1 MRLARGDSLADAA
14 GWYVAARGYLAHAI
28 SLSHSLPC
36 DNMHP
41 IQSITDLD
49 EALSEP
55 TPGVLQTL
63 QRIPGDVV
71 VLGAGGK
78 MGPTLARMI
87 RRGCDAIGDTRR
99 VVAVSRFSS
108 RTAALALQQSG
119 VETITADLTVRQQLH
134 TLPEAPNVISLV
146 GQKFGTSDTPELT
159 WIANTIVPA
168 LIAERFATSR
178 IVALSTGC
186 VYPLVPATGPGC
198 TEDHSLGPPGEYSNA
213 CVGRE
218 RVYEYFSKRNQTP
231 MVLVRLCYAIDLRY
245 GVLLDIAKQV
255 FAGQPVDLT
264 MGATHVIWQGD
275 ANARI
280 IQCLD
285 HVSVPPVAVNITGL
299 DRLSIRSLATRL
311 ARLLNVDVAFTGV
324 EAPTAWLWDAQRSYE
339 WFGPPTVTLDEML
352 QATASWVLRGG
363 ETLNRP
369 THFEVRDGNF

>member
-1 MRLARGDSLADAA
+1 MK
-14 GWYVAARGYLAHAI
+14 V
-28 SLSHSLPC
+28 
-36 DNMHP
+36 
-41 IQSITDLD
+41 IQSINELD
-49 EALSEP
+49 QALSEP

-63 QRIPGDVV
+63 QKIRGDIL

-87 RRGCDAIGDTRR
+87 RRGCDAIGDSRR

-108 RTAALALQQSG
+108 PAAARSLQQSG
-119 VETITADLTVRQQLH
+119 VETVAADLMDRQQIQK
-134 TLPEAPNVISLV
+134 LPDAPNVISLV

-159 WIANTIVPA
+159 WITNTFIPA
-168 LIAERFATSR
+168 LISERYATSR

-186 VYPLVPATGPGC
+186 VYPLVPSEGPGC
-198 TEDHSLGPPGEYSNA
+198 TEDDPLGPPGEYANS

-245 GVLLDIAKQV
+245 GVLLDIAQKV
-255 FAGQPVDLT
+255 FSQQPVDLT

-280 IQCLD
+280 IQCFD
-285 HVSVPPVAVNITGL
+285 HAAVPPVAVNITGR
-299 DRLSIRSLATRL
+299 DRLSIRSIATRL
-311 ARLLNVDVAFTGV
+311 EQLLNRDVRFAGV
-324 EAPTAWLWDAQRSYE
+324 QAPTAWLWDAQRSYD
-339 WFGPPTVTLDEML
+339 WFGPPTVTLEDML
-352 QATASWVLRGG
+352 KAVAQWVQSGG

-369 THFEVRDGNF
+369 THFEVRDGTF

>member
-1 MRLARGDSLADAA
+1 
-14 GWYVAARGYLAHAI
+14 
-28 SLSHSLPC
+28 
-36 DNMHP
+36 MHP

-49 EALSEP
+49 DALSEP

-63 QRIPGDVV
+63 QRISGDII

-78 MGPTLARMI
+78 MGPTLTRMI

-99 VVAVSRFSS
+99 VMAVSRFSS
-108 RTAALALQQSG
+108 PAAALALQRSG
-119 VETITADLTVRQQLH
+119 VETITADLTDRQQLH
-134 TLPEAPNVISLV
+134 ALPDAPNVISLV
-146 GQKFGTSDTPELT
+146 GQKFGTSDTPDLT

-186 VYPLVPATGPGC
+186 VYPLVPVSEPGC
-198 TEDHSLGPPGEYSNA
+198 AEDHPLGPPGEYSNS

-218 RVYEYFSKRNQTP
+218 RVYEYFSKRDQTP
-231 MVLVRLCYAIDLRY
+231 IVLVRLCYAIDLRY
-245 GVLLDIAKQV
+245 GVLLDIAQQV
-255 FAGQPVDLT
+255 YAGNPIDLA

-280 IQCLD
+280 IQCLE
-285 HVSVPPVAVNITGL
+285 HAAVPPVAVNITGL
-299 DRLSIRSLATRL
+299 DRLPIRSLATRL
-311 ARLLNVDVAFTGV
+311 AQLLNVNVSFAGI
-324 EAPTAWLWDAQRSYE
+324 EGPTAWLWDAQRSYD

-352 QATASWVLRGG
+352 HAMANWVLRDG

-369 THFEVRDGNF
+369 THFEVRDGKF

>member
-1 MRLARGDSLADAA
+1 
-14 GWYVAARGYLAHAI
+14 
-28 SLSHSLPC
+28 
-36 DNMHP
+36 MHP

-49 EALSEP
+49 QTLSEP

-63 QRIPGDVV
+63 ERISGDII

-99 VVAVSRFSS
+99 VLAVSRFSS
-108 RTAALALQQSG
+108 PAAALALQRSG
-119 VETITADLTVRQQLH
+119 VETIAADLTNRQQLH
-134 TLPEAPNVISLV
+134 ALPYAPNVISLV

-186 VYPLVPATGPGC
+186 VYPLVPVSEPGC
-198 TEDHSLGPPGEYSNA
+198 GEDHPLGPPGEYSNS

-218 RVYEYFSKRNQTP
+218 RVYEYFSKRDQTP

-245 GVLLDIAKQV
+245 GVLLDIAQKIY
-255 FAGQPVDLT
+255 AGNPVDLA

-285 HVSVPPVAVNITGL
+285 HVAVPPVAVNITGL
-299 DRLSIRSLATRL
+299 DRLPIRSLATRL
-311 ARLLNVDVAFTGV
+311 GQLLDVNVSFSGI
-324 EAPTAWLWDAQRSYE
+324 EAPTAWLWNAQRSYD

-352 QATASWVLRGG
+352 KATASWVLHAG

-369 THFEVRDGNF
+369 THFEVRDGRF